1 MEELMKN
8 RNKWI
13 KNQLL
18 NSVELSYQKFS
29 NRLLPGVTNLLGV
42 RLPIIRKMAKEL
54 SKGDWKEYLEKAVD
68 DSFEEV
74 MLQGMVIGYVKADL
88 EELLPYIEQFIP
100 KISNWSICDSFCSS
114 LKITKKY
121 PKEMWD
127 FLQKYLEAEEVYFV
141 RFGIVMLIFYYMDIK
156 YIDRIFHLL
165 NYVKIDDYY
174 VKMAVA
180 WAICTAYL
188 TFPEKTIYYLENN
201 MLDDITY
208 NQALQKII
216 ESSQV
221 KKEEKEKFYNMKRK

>member
-1 MEELMKN
+1 MEN

-127 FLQKYLEAEEVYFV
+127 FLQKYFEAEEVYFV